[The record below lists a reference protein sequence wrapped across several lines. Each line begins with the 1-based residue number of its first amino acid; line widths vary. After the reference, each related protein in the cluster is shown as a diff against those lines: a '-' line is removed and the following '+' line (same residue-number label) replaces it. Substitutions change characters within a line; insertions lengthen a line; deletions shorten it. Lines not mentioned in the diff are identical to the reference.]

1 MTKLITRNES
11 TLQEKR
17 ITFETIELFIK
28 ELYRL
33 NLNLEFFIK
42 NVLCGVLAMW
52 IIFPMEAKRAYFLK
66 TIETIF

>member
-17 ITFETIELFIK
+17 NTFETTELFIK

-33 NLNLEFFIK
+33 NSNLKFFIK
-42 NVLCGVLAMW
+42 NVLCGVLAM
-52 IIFPMEAKRAYFLK
+52 
-66 TIETIF
+66 